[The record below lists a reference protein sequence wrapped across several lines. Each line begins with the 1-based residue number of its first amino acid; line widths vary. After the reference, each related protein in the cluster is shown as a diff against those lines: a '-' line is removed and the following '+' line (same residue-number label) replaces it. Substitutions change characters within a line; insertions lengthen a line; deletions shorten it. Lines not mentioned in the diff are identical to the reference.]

1 MSTEQACVIAGI
13 AWVVIARL
21 AFAAPPAEPTLA
33 SLHLGCDDFKQ
44 NDDGS
49 WTSIHTVKIMKSN
62 GTGVQIGPGTSF
74 GAGSNFGGVHLA
86 EVLHKECLG
95 N

>member
-21 AFAAPPAEPTLA
+21 ALAEPPAEPTLA
-33 SLHLGCDDFKQ
+33 SLHLKCDDFKQ

-74 GAGSNFGGVHLA
+74 GAGSDFGGVHLA